1 MKFKIQVLAL
11 GLCLWGATAQ
21 AQDALRPTYGGI
33 REVDID
39 TNRNRCELDNFKAAV
54 EAVQCVANNCPDPTG
69 EKKKLYEDLCTLK
82 PRLQTS
88 DDIRRIRRIREREGL
103 PLLENTNVSE
113 INRVVVAE
121 EAPTEEPKP
130 LPPCECLAKLKENLP
145 ECEIELCKPP
155 EEPKQP
161 QTPDTP
167 KEVTPDTPKE
177 QTGPKQFMFEGSGCS
192 LNAATGLS
200 AFGGWALVLALPAVW
215 ASRRKKK

>member
-21 AQDALRPTYGGI
+21 AQEARRVIVTEDVNI
-33 REVDID
+33 
-39 TNRNRCELDNFKAAV
+39 CESEKLKAIV

-69 EKKKLYEDLCTLK
+69 EKKKLYEDRCTM
-82 PRLQTS
+82 RSGLQTS
-88 DDIRRIRRIREREGL
+88 DGIRRIREREGL
-103 PLLENTNVSE
+103 PTLENNNVSE
-113 INRVVVAE
+113 INRVIVAE
-121 EAPTEEPKP
+121 EAPTEEPK
-130 LPPCECLAKLKENLP
+130 LLSPCECLAKLKERFA
-145 ECEIELCKPP
+145 ECDIEVCKP

-161 QTPDTP
+161 EQPKTPDTP

-200 AFGGWALVLALPAVW
+200 AFGGWALVLAIPAVW
-215 ASRRKKK
+215 AARRKKK